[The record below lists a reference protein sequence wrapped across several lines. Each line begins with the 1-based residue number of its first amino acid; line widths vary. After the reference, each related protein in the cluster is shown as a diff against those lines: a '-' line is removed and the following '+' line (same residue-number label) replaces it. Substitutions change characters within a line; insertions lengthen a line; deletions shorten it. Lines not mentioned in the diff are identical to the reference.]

1 MYSNWNFVASFG
13 SYLTFFGL
21 ILFFINIL
29 TSLEHSNPNT
39 PRGGVFWGLPIV
51 KVPEGLP
58 SSVPPIDVV
67 PEMVTPLLTGPS
79 ASVIVFGVSVG
90 TLLTGLSVFFG
101 FQLFK
106 GLKEAKNIEDSNSE
120 AIQDIIQGREMDE
133 ALCLKKMA
141 HYDKLSN
148 ADPEDIL
155 AYEKYRRSIRDWKVE
170 MDDQHNLETPES
182 TFLTEL
188 LELESQPS
196 ATLYDIAASQAWSWW
211 ELIVT
216 SLW

>member
-39 PRGGVFWGLPIV
+39 PRGDIFWGLPIV

-155 AYEKYRRSIRDWKVE
+155 AYEKYRRSIREWQLE
-170 MDDQHNLETPES
+170 MSDQNNPETPENI
-182 TFLTEL
+182 FLTEL